1 MMSSTGWMWVVV
13 LVVIPKVIVVTWA
26 VLRVRRQDKRPVTRD
41 ASHK

>member
-1 MMSSTGWMWVVV
+1 MSSTGWMWVVV

-26 VLRVRRQDKRPVTRD
+26 VLRARRQATRATTRD